1 MTAIGPDAHNE
12 AMPTG
17 VLIPVEKYL
26 QTSYEPDCEYQDGA
40 LIERNVGESPHSWL
54 QGLLC
59 AYLWRRSKKCGI
71 IPYPEQRVQIREG
84 KYLIPD
90 IYVHHGPRSQ
100 ARIFTG
106 PPLIWVE
113 ILSCEDKPVR
123 VARKV
128 GDAVQFGA
136 AYVWVIDPETLES
149 YVTTKDSEYELRDG
163 VFKIAEIG
171 LTLPLHNLEEES

>member
-1 MTAIGPDAHNE
+1 
-12 AMPTG
+12 MPTG
-17 VLIPVEKYL
+17 VLIPVEEYL
-26 QTSYEPDCEYQDGA
+26 QTPYEPDCEYQDGE

-59 AYLWRRSKKCGI
+59 AYLWRRSKKWGI

-90 IYVHHGPRSQ
+90 IYVHRGPKPQ
-100 ARIFTG
+100 ARIFTE
-106 PPLIWVE
+106 PPLVWIE
-113 ILSCEDKPVR
+113 ILSREDKPVR
-123 VARKV
+123 VTRKV
-128 GDAVQFGA
+128 RDAVQFGA

-163 VFKIAEIG
+163 IFQLAGMDLLI
-171 LTLPLHNLEEES
+171 PLHNLEEE